1 MILIAILAPWL
12 SFLLRGKFLSAF
24 VAFVVELIAAFSFI
38 FFGLSFFVVWAILA
52 IWAVTSYNNAKADK
66 RNRALIRAM
75 QAQQGK

>member
-24 VAFVVELIAAFSFI
+24 VAFTIELIAAFSFI
-38 FFGLSFFVVWAILA
+38 FFGLSFFVVWFILA

-75 QAQQGK
+75 RK